1 MSQSKRKLKREL
13 KKLRTLQ
20 CTLSDQQDHEMRD
33 IASII
38 ERDFSSELQDVIDG
52 SSKKENGKSKVL
64 RAIWEQDVIKT
75 GRSFGM
81 IKGEIV
87 RNFLKSA
94 RKK

>member
-52 SSKKENGKSKVL
+52 SSKRENGKSKVL
-64 RAIWEQDVIKT
+64 RAIWEQDVKD
-75 GRSFGM
+75 RKEFWNDQR
-81 IKGEIV
+81 
-87 RNFLKSA
+87 RNSEKLF
-94 RKK
+94 KKC

>member
-64 RAIWEQDVIKT
+64 PVTAIWEQDVKD
-75 GRSFGM
+75 RKEFWNDQM
-81 IKGEIV
+81 
-87 RNFLKSA
+87 RNSEKLLPF
-94 RKK
+94 